1 MNFTTPASK
10 SELLSD
16 LEQIDAY
23 YKPQIE
29 DVSIPTFTV
38 ASFTKRTYSPPD
50 DSTLVSKA
58 SVVAENETNVMK
70 LEYIIPYQA
79 KMASNRAEKT
89 ALEGKKTA
97 RMNALDKARDEELA
111 SVDAELGKRGM
122 SSSTIVNG
130 VKEKITERYA
140 RQKAVEG
147 ASFDVQIGK
156 YDAEYGELS
165 NVISDADTLFL
176 KKKQLLFDKLVKE
189 YKEERQ
195 KKTDETNEYNNTVN
209 EREIAVNNKW
219 KEVTA
224 RLKLSVLNSITSGYT
239 SEKLEALGFYEDK
252 IAVIQAYYSTM
263 SATSAYLDFSQTTE
277 FIRHLGPHYYTT
289 LYQMYRMS
297 KL

>member
-29 DVSIPTFTV
+29 DVSVPTFAV
-38 ASFTKRTYSPPD
+38 ASFTRRTYSPPD
-50 DSTLVSKA
+50 DATLISKA
-58 SVVAENETNVMK
+58 SAVAENETNVMK
-70 LEYIIPYQA
+70 LEYVIPYQA

-111 SVDAELGKRGM
+111 SVDTELGKRGM

-195 KKTDETNEYNNTVN
+195 KKTDETNEYNNTVD

-224 RLKLSVLNSITSGYT
+224 RLKLSALNSITSGYT

-263 SATSAYLDFSQTTE
+263 SATNAYLDFSQTTE